1 MKKYLSF
8 ILSAALSLSAVASTA
23 VFAEGTEPAAPAV
36 DNMVVLGDSI
46 ARGYGLGEEEYSYAQ
61 LCADYLGCNLDNFA
75 ADGLD
80 SSELLASLQ
89 NINESQ
95 KQAIEN
101 SEVVVVSIGGNDMMH
116 YGIRQA
122 LEFAAKKD
130 LLVEGYTADD
140 IPEDAGVYAFNTMI
154 DKKAFKEYADSGI
167 QATLE
172 LNTELKAFSMNL
184 RLTEGNNAYGKNQGI
199 IKNTIMTNID
209 ESVKAIRAINPDAQ
223 IIVQTVYNP
232 FQLSPEYIE
241 KTYGKNSGY
250 ATMLSTLRE
259 DINDVMVTFKEELS
273 TIEDIEVVD
282 VLQTFAA
289 VEDINDTSDAN
300 PGSTYY
306 FTDMQEPVDAGNGEK
321 TMDFHPNK
329 KGHLA
334 IATELI
340 NKIKVKD
347 TETGEL
353 VTPAPAEREVDPET
367 GEKVPTL
374 ITQTVDS
381 IDDIA
386 DCPSTVIQQI
396 VEKAPDIKVL
406 NLGDV
411 DGNGFVNADDA
422 TAILV
427 EYANISTGEPETF
440 DEETK
445 ERANVDKNNFIDADD
460 ATAVLS
466 YYAYLSTLQEGETPV
481 YMFEYMKQMQSE
493 E

>member
-1 MKKYLSF
+1 MRKYLSF
-8 ILSAALSLSAVASTA
+8 ILSAALSLSAVSSTA
-23 VFAEGTEPAAPAV
+23 VFAESAEPAVPSV

-80 SSELLASLQ
+80 SAELLASLQ

-116 YGIRQA
+116 YGIKQA
-122 LEFAAKKD
+122 LDFAAKKN

-140 IPEDAGVYAFNTMI
+140 IPEDPGVYAFNTMI

-167 QATLE
+167 QASLE

-184 RLTEGNNAYGKNQGI
+184 RLTEGNNAYGQNEGI
-199 IKNTIMTNID
+199 IKNKIMANIN
-209 ESVKAIRAINPDAQ
+209 ESIKAIKAINPNAQ
-223 IIVQTVYNP
+223 IIVQTIYNP

-259 DINDVMVTFKEELS
+259 DINDVMVVFKEELG
-273 TIEDIEVVD
+273 TIEDIEIVD

-289 VEDINDTSDAN
+289 VEDIDDTTDAN

-306 FTDMQEPVDAGNGEK
+306 FTDMQEPVDAAAGEK
-321 TMDFHPNK
+321 SMDFHPNK

-340 NKIKVKD
+340 SKIKVKD

-353 VTPAPAEREVDPET
+353 VAPVPAERPVDPET
-367 GEKVPTL
+367 GETQPTL
-374 ITQTVDS
+374 ITATADS

-386 DCPSTVIQQI
+386 DCPPTVIQQI
-396 VEKAPDIKVL
+396 IDKAPDIKVL

-411 DGNGFVNADDA
+411 DGNGFVDADDA

-427 EYANISTGEPETF
+427 EYANISTGEPATF
-440 DEETK
+440 DEETHK
-445 ERANVDKNNFIDADD
+445 KANVDGNSFIDADD
-460 ATAVLS
+460 ATAILS
-466 YYAYLSTLQEGETPV
+466 YYAYLSTLHGETPV